1 MEYLREKEANFLNS
15 LRTEILATQERRAE
29 YVRRK
34 FVFVIGLLGV
44 GSISIGSDVKTLN
57 LLYLAPIVS
66 FAFDL
71 YIVGEDF
78 NIKRAGG
85 FLKSDKSQASE
96 SEKEWEQFARENR
109 DPFSKIAGPLLS
121 GIVFL
126 AAATQLWQR
135 NSSEIIFW
143 LWIPFCVVFFSWM
156 LLSSH
161 FLKLQVQDTE
171 PDGPFWKIYSSIIRI
186 SRGTISSL

>member
-1 MEYLREKEANFLNS
+1 MRERETMENLREKEANVLNS

-34 FVFVIGLLGV
+34 FVFVIGLLGI
-44 GSISIGSDVKTLN
+44 GSVSIGSDVKTLN

-85 FLKSDKSQASE
+85 FLKSDKSQASD

-109 DPFSKIAGPLLS
+109 DPFSRIAGPLLS
-121 GIVFL
+121 VIIFF
-126 AAATQLWQR
+126 ASITQLWQR
-135 NSSEIIFW
+135 NS
-143 LWIPFCVVFFSWM
+143 
-156 LLSSH
+156 
-161 FLKLQVQDTE
+161 
-171 PDGPFWKIYSSIIRI
+171 
-186 SRGTISSL
+186 